1 MKPTGAWRAAM
12 ASSCALALIAPFALA
27 QEAPSQDDA
36 LKPTLVAVTAN
47 KREEN
52 IKDVPVSLTS
62 LDEAALDAID
72 PVTGGALID
81 DNAFPRAPEW
91 IGNFAFGYTRDW
103 RGGEIFASTD
113 WSYRSD
119 PNIFLYESTEF
130 TAEGG
135 AAPGYRKGPW
145 SAKAFVRNLTDE
157 IGTVSAIDFNKLT
170 GIFNQPRIYGIELG
184 WTM

>member
-12 ASSCALALIAPFALA
+12 ASSCGLALIALFALA
-27 QEAPSQDDA
+27 QETPPRDDA
-36 LKPTLVAVTAN
+36 LKPTLVTVTAT

-52 IKDVPVSLTS
+52 IKDIPVYLTS
-62 LDEAALDAID
+62 LDEAALDAVD
-72 PVTGGALID
+72 PVTGGALING
-81 DNAFPRAPEW
+81 NAFPQAPEW

-103 RGGEIFASTD
+103 RGSEIFASTD

-119 PNIFLYESTEF
+119 PNIFLYEPTEF
-130 TAEGG
+130 TAEGRWGGG

-157 IGTVSAIDFNKLT
+157 IGTVSAIDFNNLT
-170 GIFNQPRIYGIELG
+170 GIFNQPRI
-184 WTM
+184 